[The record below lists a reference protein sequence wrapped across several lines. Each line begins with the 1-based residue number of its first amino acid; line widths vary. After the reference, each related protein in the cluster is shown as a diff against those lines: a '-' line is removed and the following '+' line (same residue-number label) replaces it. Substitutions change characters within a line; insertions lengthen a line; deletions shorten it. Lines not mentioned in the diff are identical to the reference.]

1 MNQLAIGASI
11 FRQNFIP
18 MDIPSSQ
25 QRNEQN
31 SVEKKKTND
40 GFNVLADQMKA
51 VEEAKAFPLRKFRL
65 ETVTIDTV
73 SGEPL
78 YTKMWV
84 TDQEFVKMNK
94 KEKELYKCEI
104 CDKAFDKR
112 QKMLLHARFHK
123 S

>member
-1 MNQLAIGASI
+1 MI
-11 FRQNFIP
+11 
-18 MDIPSSQ
+18 DIPSSQ

-31 SVEKKKTND
+31 SGEKKKLND
-40 GFNVLADQMKA
+40 GFNVIIDQIKA
-51 VEEAKAFPLRKFRL
+51 IDELKQVPLRNFRL
-65 ETVTIDTV
+65 ETISIDTL

-84 TDQEFVKMNK
+84 TDQEFVKSSK
-94 KEKELYKCEI
+94 REKEVYKCEI

-123 S
+123 